1 MIQVV
6 AAAGLG
12 AVVGLVLGALGGG
25 GAILTV
31 PAMVYLLDVPAQAAT
46 TASLVV
52 VGVASATS
60 AVLHARAGAVRWRTA
75 LVFVATGIP
84 ASLLGT
90 WANRGVDPRLLLTVF
105 ATVMLLSAA
114 AMVRGLATRRRDVPG
129 GAPRRAVPAVVVG
142 GTVTG
147 FLTGFLGVGG
157 GFVIV
162 PALVIALGLAM
173 PVAVGTSLVVI
184 ALNSVVAL
192 VARAGTLAVDWSIV
206 VPFTAGAV
214 LASAL
219 GRPITSRLPARVLQ
233 GAFAGLLVVVAV
245 AVLLDSTGVIG

>member
-1 MIQVV
+1 MH
-6 AAAGLG
+6 AAGAAGLG
-12 AVVGLVLGALGGG
+12 VAVGLVLGALGGG

-31 PAMVYLLDVPAQAAT
+31 PAMVYLLGVPAKAAT
-46 TASLVV
+46 AASLVV

-60 AVLHARAGAVRWRTA
+60 GALHARAGAVRWKIA
-75 LVFVATGIP
+75 LIFVATGVP

-90 WANRGVDPRLLLTVF
+90 WTNQGLDPRVLLSAF
-105 ATVMLLSAA
+105 AVVMLVSAA
-114 AMVRGLATRRRDVPG
+114 AMLRRLRR
-129 GAPRRAVPAVVVG
+129 PRASSGSSTPRHTTLKLVAG
-142 GTVTG
+142 GTLTG

-162 PALVIALGLAM
+162 PALVLAFRLTM
-173 PVAVGTSLVVI
+173 PIAVGSSLVII

-192 VARAGTLAVDWSIV
+192 LARTGSISLDWSIV
-206 VPFTAGAV
+206 APFTIGAA

-219 GRPITSRLPARVLQ
+219 GRPIASQVPARVLQ

-245 AVLLDSTGVIG
+245 AVLLRSTGMLD

>member
-1 MIQVV
+1 MQV
-6 AAAGLG
+6 AGAAGLG
-12 AVVGLVLGALGGG
+12 VVVGLVLGALGGG

-31 PAMVYLLDVPAQAAT
+31 PAMVYLLGVPARAAT
-46 TASLVV
+46 AASLVV

-60 AVLHARAGAVRWRTA
+60 AVLHARAGAVRWKTA

-90 WANRGVDPRLLLTVF
+90 WANQGVDPRLLLSAF
-105 ATVMLLSAA
+105 AVVMLVAA
-114 AMVRGLATRRRDVPG
+114 TAMLRRLRRPRDTG
-129 GAPRRAVPAVVVG
+129 DNRAPRHTTLKLIAG
-142 GTVTG
+142 GTLTG

-162 PALVIALGLAM
+162 PALVLAFGLTM
-173 PVAVGTSLVVI
+173 PIAVGTSLVII

-192 VARAGTLAVDWSIV
+192 LARTGSIWLDWSIV
-206 VPFTAGAV
+206 APFTIGAV

-219 GRPITSRLPARVLQ
+219 GRPIASRVPVRVLQ

-245 AVLLDSTGVIG
+245 AVLLESTGVLG

>member
-1 MIQVV
+1 MQLVA

-12 AVVGLVLGALGGG
+12 VVVGLVLGALGGG

-31 PAMVYLLDVPAQAAT
+31 PGMVYLLGVPAKAAT
-46 TASLVV
+46 AASLVV

-60 AVLHARAGAVRWRTA
+60 SVLHARAGAVRWKTA
-75 LVFVATGIP
+75 LIFVATGTP

-90 WANRGVDPRLLLTVF
+90 WANRGVDPRILLTSF
-105 ATVMLLSAA
+105 AVVMLLSAV
-114 AMVRGLATRRRDVPG
+114 AMVRHLVTGGAG
-129 GAPRRAVPAVVVG
+129 AGAPRRTVIGMVIG

-162 PALVIALGLAM
+162 PALVLAFGLAM

-184 ALNSVVAL
+184 ALNSAVAL
-192 VARAGTLAVDWSIV
+192 VARTGSISLDWSV
-206 VPFTAGAV
+206 VAPFTLGAV

-219 GRPITSRLPARVLQ
+219 GRPIASRLPPRVLQ
-233 GAFAGLLVVVAV
+233 GVFAGLLVLVAA
-245 AVLLDSTGVIG
+245 AVLLESTGVIG